1 MSVDLTKLRTFCS
14 IARKGNFSA
23 VAEDLFMSQSAVSQ
37 QIQALERRY
46 GVVLFDRGSKGAT
59 LTDPGRILFEK
70 AQKIL
75 EIEDEINHEFDD
87 LRGLKGGELHVGA
100 STTVGNYLMPF
111 YLGEFKK
118 RYPDVRVSL
127 IVENTR
133 IIEDQLLAGLFPLA
147 VVEHDVQNPSLVRD
161 PIEKDEL
168 ILIISPSHR
177 WAEQGPVSK
186 EELMQEP
193 FITREL
199 GSGTREVI
207 EEALARQGIPKLNV
221 VMELGNSSAIKTAV
235 AAGLGVSILS
245 RRAVYAQL
253 EGRILKQA
261 TIKDVILKRDFYLIT
276 VAERY
281 NSPASV
287 KFRELLV
294 TVDGSTGLVPE
305 LA

>member
-1 MSVDLTKLRTFCS
+1 
-14 IARKGNFSA
+14 
-23 VAEDLFMSQSAVSQ
+23 MSQSAVSQ

-118 RYPDVRVSL
+118 LYPEVRVSL

-168 ILIISPSHR
+168 VLIISPSHR

-245 RRAVYAQL
+245 RRAVHAQL

-261 TIKDVILKRDFYLIT
+261 TIKDVTLKRDFYLIT

>member
-1 MSVDLTKLRTFCS
+1 VSVDLTKLRTFCS

-118 RYPDVRVSL
+118 LYPEVRVSL

-168 ILIISPSHR
+168 VLIISPSHR

-245 RRAVYAQL
+245 RRAVHAQL

-261 TIKDVILKRDFYLIT
+261 TIKDVTLKRDFYLIT

>member
-1 MSVDLTKLRTFCS
+1 MDLIKFRTFCS
-14 IARKGNFSA
+14 IAEKGNFSA

-59 LTDPGRILFEK
+59 LTDPGRILYEK
-70 AQKIL
+70 AKKIL
-75 EIEDEINHEFDD
+75 AIEDQINQELDE

-111 YLGEFKK
+111 YLGEFKR
-118 RYPDVRVSL
+118 RYPDVKVSL

-133 IIEDQLLAGLFPLA
+133 IIEDQILAAVFPLA
-147 VVEHDVQNPSLVRD
+147 VVEHEVNNPSLVRE

-168 ILIISPSHR
+168 ILFTSPDHR
-177 WAEQGPVSK
+177 WAESGSVSK
-186 EELMQEP
+186 QDLMKEP

-207 EEALARQGIPKLNV
+207 EEKLKAGGVSELNV
-221 VMELGNSSAIKTAV
+221 VMELGNSSAITTAV

-245 RRAVYAQL
+245 RRVIHAHL
-253 EGRILKQA
+253 ESDMLKQVH
-261 TIKDVILKRDFYLIT
+261 IKGLSLERDFYLIT
-276 VAERY
+276 VADHY
-281 NSPASV
+281 LSPASER
-287 KFRELLV
+287 FREMLIK
-294 TVDGSTGLVPE
+294 DGQATGLLPK

>member
-1 MSVDLTKLRTFCS
+1 MDLTKFRTFCS
-14 IARKGNFSA
+14 IALKGNFSA

-59 LTDPGRILFEK
+59 LTEPGRILFEK
-70 AQKIL
+70 AQRIL
-75 EIEDEINHEFDD
+75 EIEDEINQEFDD

-111 YLGEFKK
+111 YLGEFKQ
-118 RYPDVRVSL
+118 RYPEVKVSL

-147 VVEHDVQNPSLVRD
+147 VVEHDVQNQSLVREA
-161 PIEKDEL
+161 IEHDEL
-168 ILIISPSHR
+168 VLFVSPKHR
-177 WAEQGPVSK
+177 WAEWDSVSK
-186 EELMQEP
+186 DELMEEP
-193 FITREL
+193 FITREF

-207 EEALARQGIPKLNV
+207 EEALSMEGIPKLNV

-245 RRAVYAQL
+245 RRAVHAQL
-253 EGRILKQA
+253 EGRILKQVA
-261 TIKDVILKRDFYLIT
+261 IKDVTLKRDFYLIT
-276 VAERY
+276 VGDRY
-281 NSPASV
+281 TSPASV

-294 TVDGSTGLVPE
+294 TGAGSTGLVPE

>member
-1 MSVDLTKLRTFCS
+1 MDLSKLRTFCS

-75 EIEDEINHEFDD
+75 DIEDEINHEFDD

-100 STTVGNYLMPF
+100 STTIGNYLMPF
-111 YLGEFKK
+111 YLGEFKR
-118 RYPDVRVSL
+118 RYPEVMVSL

-147 VVEHDVQNPSLVRD
+147 VVEHEVQNNSLVRES
-161 PIEKDEL
+161 IEKDEL
-168 ILIISPSHR
+168 VLFVSPRHP
-177 WAEQGPVSK
+177 WAERESVTK

-199 GSGTREVI
+199 GSGTREVV
-207 EEALARQGIPKLNV
+207 EEKLNKQGVNKLNV
-221 VMELGNSSAIKTAV
+221 VMELGNSSAISTAV
-235 AAGLGVSILS
+235 EAGLGVSILS
-245 RRAVYAQL
+245 HRAVHAQL
-253 EGRILKQA
+253 EGRLLKQVR
-261 TIKDVILKRDFYLIT
+261 IKDVTLKRDFYLIT
-276 VAERY
+276 VADRY
-281 NSPASV
+281 ASPASL
-287 KFRELLV
+287 KFREMLEDGKATDLLPKL
-294 TVDGSTGLVPE
+294 D
-305 LA
+305 

>member
-1 MSVDLTKLRTFCS
+1 M
-14 IARKGNFSA
+14 
-23 VAEDLFMSQSAVSQ
+23 
-37 QIQALERRY
+37 
-46 GVVLFDRGSKGAT
+46 
-59 LTDPGRILFEK
+59 
-70 AQKIL
+70 
-75 EIEDEINHEFDD
+75 
-87 LRGLKGGELHVGA
+87 
-100 STTVGNYLMPF
+100 
-111 YLGEFKK
+111 
-118 RYPDVRVSL
+118 
-127 IVENTR
+127 
-133 IIEDQLLAGLFPLA
+133 
-147 VVEHDVQNPSLVRD
+147 RD

-177 WAEQGPVSK
+177 WAEQGTVSK

-235 AAGLGVSILS
+235 AADLGFQYFPAVPCTRSWKAVFSS
-245 RRAVYAQL
+245 RPPS
-253 EGRILKQA
+253 
-261 TIKDVILKRDFYLIT
+261 KDVTLKRDFYLIT